1 MKGAE
6 VREGTQGKERF
17 GGVTV
22 LQQIFIKEEQP
33 KRKGQHEKGGADK
46 AA

>member
-1 MKGAE
+1 MEGAG
-6 VREGTQGKERF
+6 VRGGTRGKERF
-17 GGVTV
+17 GGVAI

-33 KRKGQHEKGGADK
+33 QRKGQDEKGDGDK